1 MAAREL
7 FLDAAYLIALAVPAD
22 AHHAKALQLL
32 QQTESSTRLFITTQA
47 VLLEVGDAL
56 CKPKHRAAAFR
67 LLSALEADP
76 KVLIMPTDAGT
87 FTRALELFHHRADKE
102 WSLTDCISFVVMG
115 DNQLSEVLTTDE
127 HFEQAGFVALLRH

>member
-76 KVLIMPTDAGT
+76 K
-87 FTRALELFHHRADKE
+87 
-102 WSLTDCISFVVMG
+102 C
-115 DNQLSEVLTTDE
+115 
-127 HFEQAGFVALLRH
+127 

>member
-47 VLLEVGDAL
+47 VLFEVGDAL
-56 CKPKHRAAAFR
+56 SKPKYRAAAFN
-67 LLSALEADP
+67 LLCALEADD
-76 KVLIMPTDAGT
+76 KVLIVPTDAGT
-87 FTRALELFHHRADKE
+87 FASALELFHHRPDKE

-115 DNQLSEVLTTDE
+115 DNQITEALTTDE
-127 HFEQAGFVALLRH
+127 HFEQAGFVALMRH